1 MSQLQFSYAPEKH
14 GFCHPVPTA
23 AYQIGEDEYVKID
36 TS

>member
-1 MSQLQFSYAPEKH
+1 MSQLQFSYAPEKLA
-14 GFCHPVPTA
+14 FSHPVPTA